1 MPWVRIDDQYPE
13 HPKIV
18 AAGHLAGW
26 LDVCALAYSNRALTD
41 GFIAKAMVPRL
52 SSVPAPLKRAA
63 ELVEVGRWSEVDGGY
78 QINDYLEYQKSGA
91 QIRKERDQTAQRQAR
106 FRNRTTVDNRGSN
119 GGRNGVTNGPV
130 TPSPLPHPS
139 NTVGLLLTSVPDA
152 GRDEVAALSVDERDD
167 DLNRAGLA
175 EARRMTRKRSAS

>member
-26 LDVCALAYSNRALTD
+26 LDVCAMAYSNRALTD

-78 QINDYLEYQKSGA
+78 QINDYLKYQKSGD
-91 QIRKERDQTAQRQAR
+91 QIRKEREQTANRQAR
-106 FRNRTTVDNRGSN
+106 FRNRTAVDNRGSN
-119 GGRNGVTNGPV
+119 GVTDGPV

-152 GRDEVAALSVDERDD
+152 GRDEVAAQSAVERDD
-167 DLNRAGLA
+167 ELNRSGIAA
-175 EARRMTRKRSAS
+175 ARAARKAAAS

>member
-18 AAGHLAGW
+18 AAGHLAAW

-41 GFIAKAMVPRL
+41 GFIAKAMVARL

-63 ELVEVGRWSEVDGGY
+63 ELVEVGRWSEVEGGY

-91 QIRKERDQTAQRQAR
+91 QIRKEREQTANRQAR
-106 FRNRTTVDNRGSN
+106 FRNRTAVDNRADN
-119 GGRNGVTNGPV
+119 AARNGVTNGPV
-130 TPSPLPHPS
+130 TLSPLPHPS

-152 GRDEVAALSVDERDD
+152 GRDEVAARSVEERDD

-175 EARRMTRKRSAS
+175 AARAARKQAAS

>member
-26 LDVCALAYSNRALTD
+26 LDVCAMAYSNRALTD

-52 SSVPAPLKRAA
+52 SSVPQPLKRAA
-63 ELVEVGRWSEVDGGY
+63 ELVAVGRWDEVDGGY
-78 QINDYLEYQKSGA
+78 QIRDYLDYQKSA
-91 QIRKERDQTAQRQAR
+91 DQIRKEREQTAARQAR
-106 FRNRTTVDNRGSN
+106 FRNRKTPVDNRTHHGAS
-119 GGRNGVTNGPV
+119 NGVTNGPV

-139 NTVGLLLTSVPDA
+139 NTVELLLTSVPEA
-152 GRDEVAALSVDERDD
+152 GRDEVAAPERDD
-167 DLNRAGLA
+167 ELNRAGIA
-175 EARRMTRKRSAS
+175 AARAARKAAAS